1 MTAPPGR
8 GLFDSTTYAFS
19 GGVLLA
25 APGGLFCSA
34 PAPAPLDGLFG
45 GAPAP
50 AFGQAP
56 APAIGAPEA
65 PAGPISTKQRKRKKK
80 SNESKSTQRKKQ
92 RRNKKAGPALVV
104 NNDVE
109 LPAPVQGKYALPG
122 TTIESA
128 LPVESS
134 TVELYDVLDHLL
146 IMADKQDTVKDIVL
160 SVAIHFDLLK
170 VEKSM
175 KELTDLIQGY
185 VSATFKVS

>member
-1 MTAPPGR
+1 VPA
-8 GLFDSTTYAFS
+8 TT
-19 GGVLLA
+19 
-25 APGGLFCSA
+25 GGLFCSA
-34 PAPAPLDGLFG
+34 PAPAPLGGLFG

-50 AFGQAP
+50 AFGGQAP
-56 APAIGAPEA
+56 APAIGAPAA
-65 PAGPISTKQRKRKKK
+65 PAGPISTKQRTRKKK
-80 SNESKSTQRKKQ
+80 SKASKSAQRKKQ
-92 RRNKKAGPALVV
+92 QMNKKARPALVV

-109 LPAPVQGKYALPG
+109 LLAPVQGDALPA
-122 TTIESA
+122 TTVERA

-175 KELTDLIQGY
+175 KELSDLIQGY